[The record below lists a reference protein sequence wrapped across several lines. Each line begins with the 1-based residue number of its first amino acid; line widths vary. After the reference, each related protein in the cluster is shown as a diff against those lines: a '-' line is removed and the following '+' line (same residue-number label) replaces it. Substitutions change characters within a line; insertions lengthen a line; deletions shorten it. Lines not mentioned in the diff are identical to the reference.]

1 MPEPKLYLQV
11 APELGPLDV
20 PADEDWTLDLTPRIM
35 SWQYTRGRADQTAKF
50 GPARVTAVLDNSDR
64 KLDPKNPDGDVS
76 WDDDVAMPLCPVRC
90 FVGYDPDDTGTETYY
105 PLGGRMF
112 LGPEAWRCN
121 DSPHGSA
128 ATVDFE
134 AMDAVALFANLSL
147 TDGLW
152 SQVVAGMIE
161 PDIWIRGS
169 IDGTWANEVDGG
181 ATYGGIGVAVGTPV
195 ATYLPSLLPPEAGE
209 ADGVSWSLSPAGCE
223 MQVQESWVFPSG
235 DVDDSTFA
243 IVWRAEPQYL
253 AGAGEQVIASVY
265 DEVTDRY
272 QWKLD
277 SPASAD
283 IRLRLYSGGSV
294 INTLTAPA
302 RGLKFH
308 WDRLPH
314 TIAVVIE
321 GGTRVS
327 LWVDGV
333 LEDTKVSTIPPQSY
347 AGTLI
352 TSGSSHGLA
361 AAFDEVIFVR
371 RAITNDEAAVL
382 TGFVSNP
389 NLYRGDSLATRVQRF
404 YDVAGWTKQ
413 SGEEAEWHPAPTTL
427 SPYYDYSSFPG
438 YVALWGMGDLGST
451 PTTLGGALS
460 DLADGIGGDIYS
472 LRDGKVRIR
481 SILAVESSAKAA
493 DYDTLRLIMSDEV
506 SVASVAGA
514 SRVRRGPVQRTGSRL
529 DRVINISQVS
539 HGVPDQDGVVKA
551 VVHEERDA
559 TSIARYGQR
568 AVSQALLVAGAGHAE
583 AIAAR
588 TVARQKKPPIEMEQI
603 TIYLS
608 AMGFPS
614 TNTTYLLGQI
624 ELEKKVRVI
633 YTPSGLDP
641 VTIDSQIQGETWTW
655 LPGND
660 VTVTLNLAQS

>member
-1 MPEPKLYLQV
+1 MADPKLYLQV
-11 APELGPLDV
+11 APDLGPLDV
-20 PADEDWTLDLTPRIM
+20 PADEDWLDLTDRVM
-35 SWQYTRGRADQTAKF
+35 SFTYKRGRSDSTAKF
-50 GPARVTAVLDNSDR
+50 SPATISAVLDNSDR
-64 KLDPKNPDGDVS
+64 MLDPKNPDGLVDYET
-76 WDDDVAMPLCPVRC
+76 DQAMPLCPVRA
-90 FVGYDPDDTGTETYY
+90 FVAWDDGGGVDFY

-134 AMDAVALFANLSL
+134 AMDAVGLFSNLSL

-152 SQVVAGMIE
+152 SQVVAQAD
-161 PDIWIRGS
+161 PDIWIRGNL
-169 IDGTWANEVDGG
+169 GATPWANVVDGG
-181 ATYGGIGVAVGTPV
+181 ATYGGVGGGT
-195 ATYLPSLLPPEAGE
+195 ATFLPSLLPGE
-209 ADGVSWSLSPAGCE
+209 SGEVDGVAWSLSPSGAE

-235 DVDDSTFA
+235 DTTNTWFA
-243 IVWRAEPQYL
+243 ITWRAERMAL
-253 AGAGEQVIASVY
+253 AGSGTQSIASVY
-265 DEVTDRY
+265 DEVDNDRY
-272 QWKLD
+272 WQID
-277 SPASAD
+277 SPTSAD
-283 IRLRLYSGGSV
+283 IRFRLWNSAGTLV
-294 INTLTAPA
+294 NTLTAPA
-302 RGLKFH
+302 RGTLWH
-308 WDRLPH
+308 DGNPH
-314 TIAVVIE
+314 TILVTIE
-321 GGTRVS
+321 GGVRVS
-327 LWVDGV
+327 LWVDGRR
-333 LEDTKVSTIPPQSY
+333 EDTKTTSIPSTSN

-352 TSGSSHGLA
+352 TGGSSFGLT
-361 AAFDEVIFVR
+361 AAFDEVLFGR
-371 RAITNDEAAVL
+371 GTLTNDVAAVL
-382 TGFVSNP
+382 SGFVANP

-404 YDVAGWTKQ
+404 YDVAGWTIQ
-413 SGEEAEWHPAPTTL
+413 SGESSQWHPAPTTL

-493 DYDTLRLIMSDEV
+493 DYDTLRLIMSDEA

-529 DRVINISQVS
+529 DRVVNISQVS

-568 AVSQALLVAGAGHAE
+568 AVSQSLLVAGAGHAE

-608 AMGFPS
+608 AMGFPE

-633 YTPSGLDP
+633 YTPSGGLDP